1 MLARAGLR
9 PVLLV
14 CDVQER
20 FRALVPEFASVVRV
34 AAALTRTATLLG
46 LPVVATE
53 QNPARLGP
61 TVPELAPLFGPA
73 GAAVFPKMRFSM
85 LEPPVQAHLDAAC
98 PGGYTDAILVGIECH
113 VCVQQTALELLALG
127 KRPWVVVD
135 GVSSQR
141 ACDRSVALATLRQQG
156 AVLTTTE
163 ALVMELLRTAAHPQF
178 KAVQAVLIEHNRQ
191 GSALGPV

>member
-1 MLARAGLR
+1 MARAALR

-20 FRALVPEFASVVRV
+20 FRALVHEFDSVERV
-34 AAALTRTATLLG
+34 AATLTRVAALLRV
-46 LPVVATE
+46 PVVATE

-61 TVPELAPLFGPA
+61 TVPGLARHLSAA
-73 GAAVFPKMRFSM
+73 GAAVFPKMAFSM
-85 LEPPVQAHLDAAC
+85 LEPPVTDHLDAVC
-98 PGGYTDAILVGIECH
+98 PGVTDAILVGIESH
-113 VCVQQTALELLALG
+113 VCVQQTALELLARG

-141 ACDRSVALATLRQQG
+141 TSDRSVALATLRQQG
-156 AVLTTTE
+156 ALLTTTE

-178 KAVQAVLIEHNRQ
+178 KSVHAVLMEHNAAR
-191 GSALGPV
+191 SALGPV